1 VSPCAFPRKC
11 PWLVQAFCELAL
23 SFTVGWQVRAED
35 SSQGAYMRFYYCD
48 FLDSKEHRNA
58 CERLRNAWR
67 DNQKDAKRLF
77 EWVCSL
83 KPRSK
88 MEAYPMFVIV
98 QEMLKEVLDN
108 KLEMH
113 LEMLNEARERI
124 DLLDGDH
131 SELRDQCG
139 RIEED
144 LARSNE
150 QINQLLSK
158 IDEGLAREDQLQ
170 NEIRVLQEELKVHSE
185 EIGQREDEKNRMHK
199 MYERAQNNLEFERLV
214 NAVTR
219 SRANI
224 IEADMALRVQDLCNW
239 KQHAEHAA
247 KALDQGAHFSSE
259 DLKQHSDAR
268 AVQAG
273 LECLHYLETELQA
286 SQYRRA
292 MDLDGVFPVISD
304 PHADMQSAEAATCYC
319 AECQPTCQ
327 LNVSAHTNLN
337 VVDTPRTIAL
347 GVIGMIFS
355 VGQAWECWT
364 TNYKHICSVV
374 VSSPPTCFKH
384 QMYIPRK

>member
-1 VSPCAFPRKC
+1 
-11 PWLVQAFCELAL
+11 
-23 SFTVGWQVRAED
+23 
-35 SSQGAYMRFYYCD
+35 MRFYYCD

-77 EWVCSL
+77 DWVCSL

-98 QEMLKEVLDN
+98 QEMLKELLDN

-185 EIGQREDEKNRMHK
+185 EIGQREEEKHRIQK
-199 MYERAQNNLEFERLV
+199 MYERVQNNLEFERVV

-224 IEADMALRVQDLCNW
+224 IEADLALRVEDLCNW
-239 KQHAEHAA
+239 KQHAEVAA
-247 KALDQGAHFSSE
+247 KALADQGAHFSSQ
-259 DLKQHSDAR
+259 DLKQHIDAR
-268 AVQAG
+268 AAQAG
-273 LECLHYLETELQA
+273 MECLHYLEIELQA

-292 MDLDGVFPVISD
+292 MDLDGVFPVKFD
-304 PHADMQSAEAATCYC
+304 PHADMQSAETATCC
-319 AECQPTCQ
+319 RAEC
-327 LNVSAHTNLN
+327 
-337 VVDTPRTIAL
+337 
-347 GVIGMIFS
+347 
-355 VGQAWECWT
+355 
-364 TNYKHICSVV
+364 
-374 VSSPPTCFKH
+374 PPT
-384 QMYIPRK
+384 